1 MIQKCK
7 GGAGHM
13 KQVYK
18 LNTRML
24 EDSEAFFIFMKN
36 YRGDVGKR

>member
-1 MIQKCK
+1 
-7 GGAGHM
+7 M

-24 EDSEAFFIFMKN
+24 EDSEAFFYFYEKLSRRRRQKID
-36 YRGDVGKR
+36 G